1 MSIMISLSQAQA
13 MLPGSTLINALTET
27 AKEIVISRVG
37 TDSRQIERNELFVA
51 LVGERFDAH
60 DFLSDVA
67 KAGASA
73 ALISNQDKCPV
84 DLPAIC
90 VSNTRIG
97 LGNLAKA
104 WRASH
109 PIPLVLVTGSN
120 GKTTVKEMIASIF
133 KGAVG
138 EQHTLVTKGN
148 LNNDIGLPL
157 TLMKLGSTDR
167 LAVVELGMNH
177 PGETAQLAAIAQAN
191 IALINNAQ
199 REHQEF
205 MATVAAVAEEHS
217 DAIRALPGDGTAV
230 FPADS
235 EFSNVWREAAADRK
249 VIDFV
254 LTSAQAKTTA
264 SVTGSLLSNGLVQ
277 IHTELGTIEVQLNT
291 LGSHNVRNALAA
303 SAVGIAAG
311 ISLEK
316 IKEGLEAFSP
326 VNGRMQAKVIDL
338 NHTLIDDSY
347 NANPDSVRAAID
359 ALKQSGNLSWLILG
373 DMGEVGNQGPEFHRE
388 VGAYAAEQGI
398 SKLFVLGEQCQF
410 ALQGFNQVTGASA
423 TAASTTSSS
432 AIHFSDI
439 DSLIAQL
446 RDALQAQSSGSNQ
459 HLNILV
465 KGSRFMRME
474 RVVQALLEEAKTC
487 S

>member
-1 MSIMISLSQAQA
+1 MTIMTNLAQAHA
-13 MLPGSTLINALTET
+13 MLPGSMLINTSVEHAQGV
-27 AKEIVISRVG
+27 VISRVG
-37 TDSRQIERNELFVA
+37 TDSRQIDRNELFVA

-60 DFLSDVA
+60 DFLSDVS

-73 ALISNQDKCPV
+73 ALISSQDKCPA

-90 VSNTRIG
+90 VSNTRVG

-104 WRASH
+104 WRANH
-109 PIPLVLVTGSN
+109 PIPLALVAGSN

-133 KGAVG
+133 KAAVG
-138 EQHTLVTKGN
+138 EQNTLVTKGN

-157 TLMKLGSTDR
+157 TLLKLRSTDR

-217 DAIRALPGDGTAV
+217 DAIRALPSNGIAV

-235 EFSNVWREAAADRK
+235 EFANVWREAAADRK
-249 VIDFV
+249 VIDFI
-254 LTSAQAKTTA
+254 LTSAQTKTNA
-264 SVTGSLLSNGLVQ
+264 SITGDQLSNGLVQ
-277 IHTELGTIEVQLNT
+277 IQTELGTIEVQLNT

-303 SAVGIAAG
+303 SAVAIAAG
-311 ISLEK
+311 VNLEK
-316 IKEGLEAFSP
+316 IKQGLEAFSP
-326 VNGRMQAKVIDL
+326 VNGRMQAKVIDS

-373 DMGEVGNQGPEFHRE
+373 DMGEVGNQGPEFHHE
-388 VGAYAAEQGI
+388 VGAYAAEQGVT
-398 SKLFVLGEQCQF
+398 KLFALGEQCQF
-410 ALQGFNQVTGASA
+410 ALQGFNKAAGDIS
-423 TAASTTSSS
+423 TASS
-432 AIHFSDI
+432 ALHFSDM

-446 RDALQAQSSGSNQ
+446 RDALHAQSSGNNQ

>member
-1 MSIMISLSQAQA
+1 MSVMTTLAQVHA
-13 MLPGSTLINALTET
+13 MLPGSALLN
-27 AKEIVISRVG
+27 ISVEDAQLLNISKVG
-37 TDSRQIERNELFVA
+37 TDSRQIDSKELFIA
-51 LVGERFDAH
+51 LAGERFDAH

-67 KAGASA
+67 KAGAA
-73 ALISNQDKCPV
+73 AVLISNKDRCPTN
-84 DLPAIC
+84 LPAIF
-90 VSNTRIG
+90 VADTRIS
-97 LGNLAKA
+97 LGVFAKA
-104 WRASH
+104 WRTNH
-109 PIPLVLVTGSN
+109 LIPLALVTGSN

-133 KGAVG
+133 KAAAG

-157 TLMKLGSTDR
+157 TLLKLRSTDR

-177 PGETAQLAAIAQAN
+177 PGETAQLANIAQAN

-205 MATVAAVAEEHS
+205 MATVAAVAQEHS
-217 DAIRALPGDGTAV
+217 NAISTLPNNGIAV

-235 EFSNVWREAAADRK
+235 EFAGVWHEAAAGRK
-249 VIDFV
+249 VIDFI
-254 LTSAQAKTTA
+254 LLSGKTTLQA
-264 SVTGSLLSNGLVQ
+264 AVMGRLLSNGHVQ
-277 IHTELGTIEVQLNT
+277 VQTELGSIEVQLNA
-291 LGSHNVRNALAA
+291 LGSHNARNALAA
-303 SAVGIAAG
+303 SAVAVAAG
-311 ISLEK
+311 VSLEK
-316 IKEGLEAFSP
+316 IKQGLESFAP
-326 VNGRMQAKVIDL
+326 VNGRMQAKKIDP

-359 ALKQSGNLSWLILG
+359 ALKQSGNISWLVLG

-388 VGAYAAEQGI
+388 VGAYAAEQGVT
-398 SKLFVLGEQCQF
+398 KLFALGEQCQF
-410 ALQGFNQVTGASA
+410 AIQGFNDVKKNGAS
-423 TAASTTSSS
+423 STS
-432 AIHFSDI
+432 AKHFFEM
-439 DSLIAQL
+439 DSLILQL
-446 RDALQAQSSGSNQ
+446 RDALHAQSTGSNE

>member
-1 MSIMISLSQAQA
+1 MSAMTTLSQVHA
-13 MLPGSTLINALTET
+13 MLPGSILLNVTAEAAKTLML
-27 AKEIVISRVG
+27 SRVG
-37 TDSRQIERNELFVA
+37 TDSRQIDSGELFVA
-51 LVGERFDAH
+51 LAGGRFDAH
-60 DFLSDVA
+60 DFLADVA
-67 KAGASA
+67 KSGAGA
-73 ALISNQDKCPV
+73 ALVSKAEKCPAN
-84 DLPAIC
+84 LPAIC
-90 VSNTRIG
+90 VPDTRIG
-97 LGNLAKA
+97 LGQLAKA
-104 WRASH
+104 WRENH
-109 PIPLVLVTGSN
+109 DIPLALVTGSN

-133 KGAVG
+133 KVAAG
-138 EQHTLVTKGN
+138 EAHTLVTKGN

-157 TLMKLGSTDR
+157 TLLKLRLSDQ

-205 MATVAAVAEEHS
+205 MATVAAVAQEHA
-217 DAIRALPGDGTAV
+217 DVIRSLPTEGIAV

-235 EFSNVWREAAADRK
+235 EFTGVWREAADKRK
-249 VIDFV
+249 VVDFAL
-254 LTSAQAKTTA
+254 LTGQTSSLAAVKGRLLNNGRVEVFSDIG
-264 SVTGSLLSNGLVQ
+264 SVE
-277 IHTELGTIEVQLNT
+277 IQLNT

-303 SAVGIAAG
+303 SAVAVAMG
-311 ISLEK
+311 ISLDK
-316 IKEGLEAFSP
+316 IKQGLEAFSP
-326 VNGRMQAKVIDL
+326 VNGRMQAKKIDP

-359 ALKQSGNLSWLILG
+359 ALKQSGNISWLILG
-373 DMGEVGNQGPEFHRE
+373 DMGEVGNQGPEFHHE

-398 SKLFVLGEQCQF
+398 TKLFAIGEQCQF
-410 ALQGFNQVTGASA
+410 AKQGFDGVKKVITFSE
-423 TAASTTSSS
+423 
-432 AIHFSDI
+432 AIHFSDM
-439 DSLIAQL
+439 DSLISQL
-446 RDALQAQSSGSNQ
+446 RNALHAQSTGSNR

>member
-1 MSIMISLSQAQA
+1 MSAMTTLAQVHA
-13 MLPGSTLINALTET
+13 MLPGSELLNISAQD
-27 AKEIVISRVG
+27 AKSLNISRIG
-37 TDSRQIERNELFVA
+37 TDSRQIDAKELFVA
-51 LVGERFDAH
+51 LTGDRFDAH

-67 KAGASA
+67 KAGATGV
-73 ALISNQDKCPV
+73 LISNKDKCPAS
-84 DLPAIC
+84 LPAVC
-90 VSNTRIG
+90 VADTRVG
-97 LGNLAKA
+97 LGVFAKA
-104 WRASH
+104 WRANH

-133 KGAVG
+133 RMAVG
-138 EQHTLVTKGN
+138 EAHTLVTKGN

-157 TLMKLGSTDR
+157 TLLKLRSTDQ

-177 PGETAQLAAIAQAN
+177 PGETAQLANIAQAN

-205 MATVAAVAEEHS
+205 MATVAAVAQEHS
-217 DAIRALPGDGTAV
+217 DAIHALTKDGVAI

-235 EFSNVWREAAADRK
+235 EFAGVWLEAAAGRR
-249 VIDFV
+249 VIDFILQSGHSTLRAAV
-254 LTSAQAKTTA
+254 M
-264 SVTGSLLSNGLVQ
+264 GRLLSNGHLQVQ
-277 IHTELGTIEVQLNT
+277 TDSGSIEVKLNT
-291 LGSHNVRNALAA
+291 LGSHNARNALAA
-303 SAVGIAAG
+303 SAVAIAAG
-311 ISLEK
+311 IGLEK

-326 VNGRMQAKVIDL
+326 VNGRMQAKKIDP

-359 ALKQSGNLSWLILG
+359 ALKQSGIISWLVLG

-388 VGAYAAEQGI
+388 VGAYAAEQGVT
-398 SKLFVLGEQCQF
+398 KLFALGEQCQF
-410 ALQGFNQVTGASA
+410 AIKGFEDTQKNKAPIASA
-423 TAASTTSSS
+423 K
-432 AIHFSDI
+432 HFSEM
-439 DSLIAQL
+439 DSLILQL
-446 RDALQAQSSGSNQ
+446 RDALHAQSTGSNE

-465 KGSRFMRME
+465 KGSRFMGME

>member
-1 MSIMISLSQAQA
+1 MSAMTTLAQVHA
-13 MLPGSTLINALTET
+13 MLPGSLLLNISAQDAQSVN
-27 AKEIVISRVG
+27 ISRIG
-37 TDSRQIERNELFVA
+37 TDSRQIDAKELFIA
-51 LVGERFDAH
+51 LSGERFDAH
-60 DFLSDVA
+60 DFLSNVA
-67 KAGASA
+67 KAGAA
-73 ALISNQDKCPV
+73 GALVSNKDRCPTN
-84 DLPAIC
+84 LPAIL
-90 VSNTRIG
+90 VNDTRIG
-97 LGNLAKA
+97 LGALAKA
-104 WRASH
+104 WRANH
-109 PIPLVLVTGSN
+109 PIPLALVTGSN

-133 KGAVG
+133 RATVG
-138 EQHTLVTKGN
+138 EAHTLVTKGN

-157 TLMKLGSTDR
+157 TLLRLRSTDQ

-177 PGETAQLAAIAQAN
+177 PGETTQLANIAQSS

-205 MATVAAVAEEHS
+205 MTTVAAVAQEHS
-217 DAIRALPGDGTAV
+217 DAIRALTKDGIAI

-235 EFSNVWREAAADRK
+235 EFADVWREAAAGRK
-249 VIDFV
+249 IIDFILLSGQSTLRAAV
-254 LTSAQAKTTA
+254 M
-264 SVTGSLLSNGLVQ
+264 GRLLSNGHLQVQ
-277 IHTELGTIEVQLNT
+277 TDSSSIEVQLNT
-291 LGSHNVRNALAA
+291 LGSHNARNSLAA
-303 SAVGIAAG
+303 SAVAIAAG

-326 VNGRMQAKVIDL
+326 VNGRMQAKKINL

-359 ALKQSGNLSWLILG
+359 ALKQSGNKSWLVLG

-388 VGAYAAEQGI
+388 VGAYAAEQGVA
-398 SKLFVLGEQCQF
+398 KLFALGEQCRF
-410 ALQGFNQVTGASA
+410 AIKGFEDIQKDKTPIASA
-423 TAASTTSSS
+423 K
-432 AIHFSDI
+432 HFSEMDG
-439 DSLIAQL
+439 LIVQL
-446 RDALQAQSSGSNQ
+446 RDALNAQSTGSNE

>member
-1 MSIMISLSQAQA
+1 MSAMATLAQVHA
-13 MLPGSTLINALTET
+13 MLPGSALLN
-27 AKEIVISRVG
+27 ISAQDAQSLNISKIG
-37 TDSRQIERNELFVA
+37 TDSRQIDAKELFVA
-51 LVGERFDAH
+51 LTGDRFDAH

-67 KAGASA
+67 KAGATGV
-73 ALISNQDKCPV
+73 LISNKDKCPAS
-84 DLPAIC
+84 LPAVC
-90 VSNTRIG
+90 VADTRIG
-97 LGNLAKA
+97 LGVFAKA
-104 WRASH
+104 WRANH
-109 PIPLVLVTGSN
+109 PIPLALVTGSN

-133 KGAVG
+133 GAAVG
-138 EQHTLVTKGN
+138 QAHILVTKGN

-157 TLMKLGSTDR
+157 TLLKLRSTDR

-177 PGETAQLAAIAQAN
+177 PGETAQLANIAQAN

-205 MATVAAVAEEHS
+205 MATVAAVAQEHS
-217 DAIRALPGDGTAV
+217 DAIRALTKDGVAI

-235 EFSNVWREAAADRK
+235 EFAGVWLEAAAGRK
-249 VIDFV
+249 VIDFILLSGQSTLRAAV
-254 LTSAQAKTTA
+254 M
-264 SVTGSLLSNGLVQ
+264 GRLLSNGHLQVQ
-277 IHTELGTIEVQLNT
+277 TDSGSIEVQLKT
-291 LGSHNVRNALAA
+291 LGSHNARNALAA
-303 SAVGIAAG
+303 SAVAIAAG

-326 VNGRMQAKVIDL
+326 VNGRMQAMKIDP

-359 ALKQSGNLSWLILG
+359 ALKQSGNISWLVLG

-388 VGAYAAEQGI
+388 VGAYAAEQGVT
-398 SKLFVLGEQCQF
+398 KLFALGEQCQF
-410 ALQGFNQVTGASA
+410 AIKGFEDIQKNQASIASA
-423 TAASTTSSS
+423 K
-432 AIHFSDI
+432 HFSEM
-439 DSLIAQL
+439 DSLIMQL
-446 RDALQAQSSGSNQ
+446 RDALHAQSTGSNE

>member
-1 MSIMISLSQAQA
+1 MSVMTTLAQAQA
-13 MLPGSTLINALTET
+13 MLPGSTLLNTSTE
-27 AKEIVISRVG
+27 AAREVSISRVG
-37 TDSRQIERNELFVA
+37 SDSRQIERNELFVA

-60 DFLSDVA
+60 DFLVDVA
-67 KAGASA
+67 KAGAGA
-73 ALISNQDKCPV
+73 ALISEQNKCLA

-90 VSNTRIG
+90 VSNTRVG

-104 WRASH
+104 WRANH
-109 PIPLVLVTGSN
+109 PIPLALVTGSN

-133 KGAVG
+133 KAAVG

-157 TLMKLGSTDR
+157 TLLKLRSSDR

-191 IALINNAQ
+191 ITLINNAQ

-217 DAIRALPGDGTAV
+217 DAIRALPSDGIAV

-235 EFSNVWREAAADRK
+235 QFGDVWRKAASGRK

-254 LTSAQAKTTA
+254 LSSGQTQVSAAA
-264 SVTGSLLSNGLVQ
+264 TGSVLSNGHVR
-277 IHTELGTIEVQLNT
+277 IETEQGVIEVQLNT

-311 ISLEK
+311 VSLEK
-316 IKEGLEAFSP
+316 IQQGLESFSP
-326 VNGRMQAKVIDL
+326 VNGRMQSKVMDAK
-338 NHTLIDDSY
+338 HTLIDDSY

-359 ALKQSGNLSWLILG
+359 ALKQSGNLSWVILG

-388 VGAYAAEQGI
+388 VGAYAAEQGV
-398 SKLFVLGEQCQF
+398 SKLFALGAQCQF
-410 ALQGFNQVTGASA
+410 ALQGFNEAAKKDVTLSKAQ
-423 TAASTTSSS
+423 
-432 AIHFSDI
+432 HFVDI
-439 DSLIAQL
+439 DSLIAHL
-446 RDALQAQSSGSNQ
+446 RNALHAQSGGSNE

-474 RVVQALLEEAKTC
+474 RVVQALLEETKTC

>member
-1 MSIMISLSQAQA
+1 MSIMTNLAQAQA
-13 MLPGSTLINALTET
+13 MLPGSTLMNASAAT

-51 LVGERFDAH
+51 LVGECFDAH

-67 KAGASA
+67 KAGAGA
-73 ALISNQDKCPV
+73 VLISHQDQCPA

-104 WRASH
+104 WRATHS
-109 PIPLVLVTGSN
+109 IPLALVTGSN

-133 KGAVG
+133 KVAVG
-138 EQHTLVTKGN
+138 EQYTLVTKGN

-157 TLMKLGSTDR
+157 TLLKLRSTDR

-217 DAIRALPGDGTAV
+217 DAIRTLPKDGIAV

-235 EFSNVWREAAADRK
+235 EFTNVWREAAAGRK
-249 VIDFV
+249 VIDFL
-254 LTSAQAKTTA
+254 LTSAQVKTSA

-277 IHTELGTIEVQLNT
+277 IQTELGTFEVQLNT

-303 SAVGIAAG
+303 SAVAIAAG
-311 ISLEK
+311 VSLEK

-326 VNGRMQAKVIDL
+326 VNGRMQAKVIDS
-338 NHTLIDDSY
+338 NRTLIDDSY

-398 SKLFVLGEQCQF
+398 SKLFALGEQCQF
-410 ALQGFNQVTGASA
+410 ALQGFNKMAGASV
-423 TAASTTSSS
+423 TVSST
-432 AIHFSDI
+432 HFADI

-446 RDALQAQSSGSNQ
+446 RDALHAQSSSSNQ

>member
-1 MSIMISLSQAQA
+1 MSAMTTLAQVHA
-13 MLPGSTLINALTET
+13 MLPGSTLLNISAQDAQALN
-27 AKEIVISRVG
+27 ISMVG
-37 TDSRQIERNELFVA
+37 TDSRQITPKELFIA
-51 LVGERFDAH
+51 LAGERFDAH

-67 KAGASA
+67 KAGAA
-73 ALISNQDKCPV
+73 AVLISNKDRCPTN
-84 DLPAIC
+84 LPA
-90 VSNTRIG
+90 VFVTDTRISLG
-97 LGNLAKA
+97 LLAKA
-104 WRASH
+104 WRANHS
-109 PIPLVLVTGSN
+109 IPLALVTGSN

-133 KGAVG
+133 KAAVG

-157 TLMKLGSTDR
+157 TLLKLRSTDR

-177 PGETAQLAAIAQAN
+177 PGETTQLANIAQAN

-205 MATVAAVAEEHS
+205 MATVAAVAQEHS
-217 DAIRALPGDGTAV
+217 NAISALPNNGIAV

-235 EFSNVWREAAADRK
+235 EFAGVWHEAAAGRK

-254 LTSAQAKTTA
+254 LLSGQTTLQTA
-264 SVTGSLLSNGLVQ
+264 VMGRLLSNGHVQVQ
-277 IHTELGTIEVQLNT
+277 IETGSIEVQLNT
-291 LGSHNVRNALAA
+291 LGSHNARNALAA
-303 SAVGIAAG
+303 SAVAVAAG

-316 IKEGLEAFSP
+316 IKQGLESFSP
-326 VNGRMQAKVIDL
+326 VNGRMQAKKIDP

-359 ALKQSGNLSWLILG
+359 ALKQSGNISWLVLG

-388 VGAYAAEQGI
+388 VGAYAAEQGVT
-398 SKLFVLGEQCQF
+398 KLFALGEQCQF
-410 ALQGFNQVTGASA
+410 AIKGFNDIQKNRATTASA
-423 TAASTTSSS
+423 K
-432 AIHFSDI
+432 HFSEI
-439 DSLIAQL
+439 DSLITQL
-446 RDALQAQSSGSNQ
+446 RDALHAQSTGSNE

>member
-1 MSIMISLSQAQA
+1 MTVMTTLAQAQA
-13 MLPGSTLINALTET
+13 MLPGSTLINASIQT
-27 AKEIVISRVG
+27 AKELVISRVG
-37 TDSRQIERNELFVA
+37 TDSRQIDRNELFVA
-51 LVGERFDAH
+51 LVGECFDAH
-60 DFLSDVA
+60 EFLSDVS
-67 KAGASA
+67 KAGAGA
-73 ALISNQDKCPV
+73 ALISNQDKCPA

-104 WRASH
+104 WRTNH

-133 KGAVG
+133 KAAVG
-138 EQHTLVTKGN
+138 EQNTLVTNGN

-157 TLMKLGSTDR
+157 TLLKLRATDR

-217 DAIRALPGDGTAV
+217 DAIRALSGDGIAV

-235 EFSNVWREAAADRK
+235 EFANVWRQAAAGRK

-254 LTSAQAKTTA
+254 LSSSQTKIPA
-264 SVTGSLLSNGLVQ
+264 SVTGSLLNSGLVQ
-277 IHTELGTIEVQLNT
+277 IQTEQGAIKVQLNT

-311 ISLEK
+311 VSLEN
-316 IKEGLEAFSP
+316 IKQGLESFSP
-326 VNGRMQAKVIDL
+326 VNGRMQAKVIDS

-388 VGAYAAEQGI
+388 VGAYAAEQGV
-398 SKLFVLGEQCQF
+398 SKLFTLGEQCQF
-410 ALQGFNQVTGASA
+410 ALQGFNE
-423 TAASTTSSS
+423 AAGDGMNPSS
-432 AIHFSDI
+432 AVHFADM

-446 RDALQAQSSGSNQ
+446 RNTLHAQSGGSKQ

>member
-1 MSIMISLSQAQA
+1 MSNMTSLSQAQA
-13 MLPGSTLINALTET
+13 MLPGSTLINASTET
-27 AKEIVISRVG
+27 AKEMMISRVG

-67 KAGASA
+67 KAGAGA
-73 ALISNQDKCPV
+73 ALISNKDQCPA

-90 VSNTRIG
+90 VSNTRVG
-97 LGNLAKA
+97 LGALAKA
-104 WRASH
+104 WRATHS
-109 PIPLVLVTGSN
+109 IPLALVTGSN

-133 KGAVG
+133 KAAVG

-157 TLMKLGSTDR
+157 TLLKLRSTDR

-205 MATVAAVAEEHS
+205 MATVEAVAEEHS
-217 DAIRALPGDGTAV
+217 DAILSLPSDGIAV

-235 EFSNVWREAAADRK
+235 EFSNVWRQAAADRK

-254 LTSAQAKTTA
+254 LSSAQTKTTA
-264 SVTGSLLSNGLVQ
+264 SVTGSLSSNGLVQ
-277 IHTELGTIEVQLNT
+277 IQTELGVIEVQLNT

-311 ISLEK
+311 VSLEK
-316 IKEGLEAFSP
+316 IKEGLEAFTP
-326 VNGRMQAKVIDL
+326 VNGRMQAKAIDS

-359 ALKQSGNLSWLILG
+359 ALKQSGNLSWLVLG
-373 DMGEVGNQGPEFHRE
+373 DMGEVGNQGPEFHQE
-388 VGAYAAEQGI
+388 VGAYAAEQGV
-398 SKLFVLGEQCQF
+398 SKLFALGEQCQF
-410 ALQGFNQVTGASA
+410 ALQGFNKATVASA
-423 TAASTTSSS
+423 TIASKTSSS
-432 AIHFSDI
+432 AMHFSDM

-446 RDALQAQSSGSNQ
+446 RDALHAQSSGSNQ

>member
-1 MSIMISLSQAQA
+1 MSIMTSLSQAQA
-13 MLPGSTLINALTET
+13 MLPGSTLINTSAET
-27 AKEIVISRVG
+27 ANEIVISRVG

-67 KAGASA
+67 KAGAGA
-73 ALISNQDKCPV
+73 VLISDQDKCPA

-90 VSNTRIG
+90 VSNTRVG

-104 WRASH
+104 WRATHS
-109 PIPLVLVTGSN
+109 IPLALVTGSN

-133 KGAVG
+133 KVAVG

-157 TLMKLGSTDR
+157 TLLKLRSTDR

-217 DAIRALPGDGTAV
+217 DAIRALPKDGIAV

-235 EFSNVWREAAADRK
+235 EFSNVWREAAAGRK

-254 LTSAQAKTTA
+254 LTSAQTKTSA
-264 SVTGSLLSNGLVQ
+264 SVTGALLSNGLVQ
-277 IHTELGTIEVQLNT
+277 IQTELGTFEVQLNT

-311 ISLEK
+311 VSLEK
-316 IKEGLEAFSP
+316 IKEGLEVFSP
-326 VNGRMQAKVIDL
+326 VNGRMQAKVIDS
-338 NHTLIDDSY
+338 NRTLIDDSY

-398 SKLFVLGEQCQF
+398 AKFFALGEQCRF
-410 ALQGFNQVTGASA
+410 ALQGFNEADKGGTTASQA
-423 TAASTTSSS
+423 K
-432 AIHFSDI
+432 HFADM

-446 RDALQAQSSGSNQ
+446 RDALHAQSSGSNQ

>member
-1 MSIMISLSQAQA
+1 MSAMTTLAQVHA
-13 MLPGSTLINALTET
+13 MLPGSLLLNISAQDAQSVN
-27 AKEIVISRVG
+27 ISRIG
-37 TDSRQIERNELFVA
+37 TDSRQIDAKELFIA
-51 LVGERFDAH
+51 LSGERFDAH

-67 KAGASA
+67 KAGAA
-73 ALISNQDKCPV
+73 GALVSNKDRCPTN
-84 DLPAIC
+84 LPAIL
-90 VSNTRIG
+90 VNDTRIG
-97 LGNLAKA
+97 LGVLAKA
-104 WRASH
+104 WRANH

-133 KGAVG
+133 RATVG
-138 EQHTLVTKGN
+138 EAHTLVTKGN

-157 TLMKLGSTDR
+157 TLLRLRSTDQ

-177 PGETAQLAAIAQAN
+177 PGETAQLANIAQSS

-205 MATVAAVAEEHS
+205 MTTVAAVAQEHS
-217 DAIRALPGDGTAV
+217 DAIRALTKDGIAI

-235 EFSNVWREAAADRK
+235 EFADVWLEAAAGRK
-249 VIDFV
+249 IIDFILLSGQSTLRAAV
-254 LTSAQAKTTA
+254 M
-264 SVTGSLLSNGLVQ
+264 GRLLSNGHLQVQ
-277 IHTELGTIEVQLNT
+277 TDSSSIEVQLNT
-291 LGSHNVRNALAA
+291 LGSHNARNALAA
-303 SAVGIAAG
+303 SAVAIATG

-326 VNGRMQAKVIDL
+326 VNGRMQAKKIDP

-359 ALKQSGNLSWLILG
+359 ALKQSGNKSWLVLG

-388 VGAYAAEQGI
+388 VGAYAAEQGVA
-398 SKLFVLGEQCQF
+398 KLFALGEQCRF
-410 ALQGFNQVTGASA
+410 AIKGFEDIQKNKTPIASA
-423 TAASTTSSS
+423 K
-432 AIHFSDI
+432 HFSEMDG
-439 DSLIAQL
+439 LIVQL
-446 RDALQAQSSGSNQ
+446 RDALHAQSAGSNE

-474 RVVQALLEEAKTC
+474 RVVQALLVEAKTC